1 MKLSTPVPKNR
12 TSMQNSD
19 DPSSPLCG
27 NHRHI
32 VIKISNDQPKVLEV
46 ELSAAVTTK
55 LHANGVMNS
64 SVTDL

>member
-1 MKLSTPVPKNR
+1 MTLSTPKNR
-12 TSMQNSD
+12 TTMQNSD

-46 ELSAAVTTK
+46 ELSAAVSTR